1 MATLPLTP
9 LEPDGTVTAKGVRR
23 RSLAGALLAAG
34 MVAYVIAEWPGRGAL
49 VLENVVV
56 PALGMAYLLAYFWGW
71 GAILCR
77 LPGLRSADPPE
88 PLAVLGLGLGGAAS
102 SLLVG
107 GMAGGFGTVP
117 FVVLSLGVIAL
128 GQWLLPLRRAL
139 RRPAPPTLLEWT
151 LLLLIALF
159 VLYLVAG
166 SLMPMVE
173 LTSWDVHAY
182 HLAMGRIY
190 QEQGRIVN
198 IPWMPQSNFPIV
210 TDLIFFH
217 SLLLGDDRL
226 AVPLN
231 VLLYLLCAA
240 GVYSGTRL
248 FVARAWSL
256 LAALAFLVTP
266 ASRLWVHNGY
276 VEIGWTCFATLSLWC
291 ALRWHARS
299 DRPLH
304 WLCFS
309 AIFSGLAVGT
319 KVTAVFGAAAIGV
332 LVLVWSF
339 DRRRPGAA
347 LAAGSRFA
355 LVLAL
360 VAAPVFVK
368 TYLHIGTPVWP
379 LSFGIFDV
387 RHWNEE
393 IHRRA
398 VDLVTRIAGPAGL
411 SPEVFFTL
419 AWYRRRELEFMLLIL
434 LAVGMLLRRQPF
446 RVAAPFLW
454 VGTMGYL
461 VLLMVTIQRRF
472 FLPAVPAILMG
483 LMVVTAPR
491 SAARA
496 EKVPFAVLW
505 AAILLW
511 SLPPWLTNP
520 HSLLEV
526 WALVS
531 GAASREHYRER
542 DPLFRASRM
551 ARENTEP
558 GDKILLFGEVR
569 GFFLGREYAWG
580 DPLAQTAVYY
590 PQIPTPERLHR
601 ELRRQGFSHVL
612 LARPKLG
619 TDVYPPRPLALMETV
634 VLGGRLVAFRDDY
647 ELYDIRRIAPCFWRD
662 LTGALVQAG
671 IDDAKPAGGE
681 RAAVVHSAERRYTN
695 LLANPGFEDGVAGWQ
710 NENPWMI
717 APVDGGLLSPAA
729 VRVALPP
736 ASPLVNFY
744 QLRQKVAVEPGQ
756 LYAAGAYLRPRDL
769 VVGRNSGATVE
780 VLAFA
785 ADGRKSWR
793 ATKRVTGTRDWTLV
807 TVLFRVPAGVERV
820 ELFAPRITRFHAGE
834 ITMDRAFLWKLDSC
848 SRGRE

>member
-1 MATLPLTP
+1 MI
-9 LEPDGTVTAKGVRR
+9 E
-23 RSLAGALLAAG
+23 
-34 MVAYVIAEWPGRGAL
+34 
-49 VLENVVV
+49 
-56 PALGMAYLLAYFWGW
+56 
-71 GAILCR
+71 
-77 LPGLRSADPPE
+77 
-88 PLAVLGLGLGGAAS
+88 
-102 SLLVG
+102 
-107 GMAGGFGTVP
+107 
-117 FVVLSLGVIAL
+117 
-128 GQWLLPLRRAL
+128 
-139 RRPAPPTLLEWT
+139 
-151 LLLLIALF
+151 LI
-159 VLYLVAG
+159 
-166 SLMPMVE
+166 
-173 LTSWDVHAY
+173 SWDAHAY

-190 QEQGRIVN
+190 QEQGRILN

-210 TDLIFFH
+210 TDLLFFH

-240 GVYSGTRL
+240 AVYSIARL
-248 FVARAWSL
+248 YVARAWSL

-291 ALRWHARS
+291 ALRWHSRGE
-299 DRPLH
+299 RPTR
-304 WLCFS
+304 WLYLS

-319 KVTAVFGAAAIGV
+319 KVTAIFGAAAIGV

-339 DRRRPGAA
+339 DRRRPSAA

-398 VDLVTRIAGPAGL
+398 VEWATRRAGPAEL
-411 SPEVFFTL
+411 SLESFL
-419 AWYRRRELEFMLLIL
+419 AMAWYRRREQEFLLLLL
-434 LAVGMLLRRQPF
+434 LAVGVLLRRQPF
-446 RVAAPFLW
+446 RLTAPFLW
-454 VGTMGYL
+454 VATIGYL
-461 VLLMVTIQRRF
+461 VLFVVTIQGRF
-472 FLPAVPAILMG
+472 FLPAVPAILAG

-491 SAARA
+491 SAARR
-496 EKVPFAVLW
+496 ETLPFAVLW
-505 AAILLW
+505 GAILLW
-511 SLPPWLTNP
+511 SVPPWLTNP
-520 HSLLEV
+520 HSPREL
-526 WALVS
+526 WALAS
-531 GAASREHYRER
+531 GIVSREHFRER

-551 ARENTEP
+551 ARENTSS

-569 GFFLGREYAWG
+569 GFFLERQYAWG

-612 LARPKLG
+612 LARTKLG
-619 TDVYPPRPLALMETV
+619 GDTYPPRPLALMETV
-634 VLGGRLVAFRDDY
+634 VLGGRLVAFRDGY
-647 ELYDIRRIAPCFWRD
+647 ELYDIRRIEPCFWSD
-662 LTGALVQAG
+662 LTGTLVQAG
-671 IDDAKPAGGE
+671 IGDASPAGGE
-681 RAAVVHSAERRYTN
+681 RAAMVRSAERRYTN
-695 LLANPGFEDGVAGWQ
+695 LLANAGFEAGVEGWQ
-710 NENPWMI
+710 NENPFAI
-717 APVDGGLLSPAA
+717 APVSGGLLSPAA

-736 ASPLVNFY
+736 GSPLVNFF

-756 LYAAGAYLRPRDL
+756 LYAAGAYLRTRDL
-769 VVGRNSGATVE
+769 VVGVDSGATVE

-793 ATKRVTGTRDWTLV
+793 ATKRVSGTRDWTLV

-820 ELFAPRITRFHAGE
+820 EMFAPRVTRFHAGE
-834 ITMDRAFLWKLDSC
+834 ITMDRAFLWKLDTC
-848 SRGRE
+848 SAERE